1 MPSKLLTPTD
11 PESVTMR
18 ITHAARLLVVS
29 AALAACGG
37 TPQPGTP
44 SPQTTGAAAATPGQ
58 SSLAGDWAVQLQ
70 VMGQSSNGTMRITA
84 TGGGYSGILQL
95 DTASQVSAIRS
106 VTLEGDH
113 LVAILTTP
121 DGDARIEGNLRTPAL
136 IEAMY
141 NGRHVSGR
149 FVANRR

>member
-1 MPSKLLTPTD
+1 
-11 PESVTMR
+11 MR
-18 ITHAARLLVVS
+18 ITSAARPLVFC

-37 TPQPGTP
+37 APQPGTP
-44 SPQTTGAAAATPGQ
+44 APQTTGAAGAAPGQ

-106 VTLEGDH
+106 VTVEGDH

-149 FVANRR
+149 FIANRR